1 MANNETSEQQ
11 CDFDSSW
18 SKYQLM
24 VLQQLADHTEVLQS
38 LNKNVTDHKQSAAV
52 HLAEFA
58 MWKSQINQSIES
70 VQESIDSILY
80 DDRGVAQRISAIER
94 QLNTESQ
101 IDLRSKDEWSSRNT
115 VIITASVIINL
126 FIQLFVNFIK
136 K

>member
-1 MANNETSEQQ
+1 MANIENSEQQ

-24 VLQQLADHTEVLQS
+24 VLQQLGDHTEVLQS
-38 LNKNVTDHKQSAAV
+38 LNKNVADHKQSVAV

-58 MWKSQINQSIES
+58 MWKSQINQSIEG

-101 IDLRSKDEWSSRNT
+101 IDIRTKDAWSSRNT
-115 VIITASVIINL
+115 VIITASVLINL

>member
-24 VLQQLADHTEVLQS
+24 VLQQLGDHTEVLQS

-101 IDLRSKDEWSSRNT
+101 IDLRSKDQWSSRNT

>member
-1 MANNETSEQQ
+1 MANNENTEQQ

-24 VLQQLADHTEVLQS
+24 VLQQLGDHTEVLQT
-38 LNKNVTDHKQSAAV
+38 LNKAMIDHKQAAAV

-58 MWKSQINQSIES
+58 MWKTQINNSVTG
-70 VQESIDSILY
+70 VQESIDSVGL
-80 DDRGVAQRISAIER
+80 DEKGLLSRITTLEQ
-94 QLNTESQ
+94 QLNTKEQ
-101 IDLRSKDEWSSRNT
+101 LDIKSKNDWAARNT
-115 VIITASVIINL
+115 IIITTSILVNL

>member
-11 CDFDSSW
+11 CDYDSSW

-24 VLQQLADHTEVLQS
+24 VLQQLGDHTEVLQN

-70 VQESIDSILY
+70 VQESINSILY
-80 DDRGVAQRISAIER
+80 DERGIAQRISAIER
-94 QLNTESQ
+94 QLNTETQ
-101 IDLRSKDEWSSRNT
+101 IDLRSKEEWGSRNT

-126 FIQLFVNFIK
+126 IIQLFVNFVK

>member
-1 MANNETSEQQ
+1 MANNENTEQQ

-24 VLQQLADHTEVLQS
+24 VLQQLGDHTEVLQT
-38 LNKNVTDHKQSAAV
+38 LNKAMTDHKQAAAV

-58 MWKSQINQSIES
+58 MWKTQINNSIIG
-70 VQESIDSILY
+70 VQESINSMGLDEKGLLS
-80 DDRGVAQRISAIER
+80 RINSLEQ
-94 QLNTESQ
+94 QLSTKEQ
-101 IDLRSKDEWSSRNT
+101 LDIKSKNDWTVRNT
-115 VIITASVIINL
+115 IIVTASVLVNL